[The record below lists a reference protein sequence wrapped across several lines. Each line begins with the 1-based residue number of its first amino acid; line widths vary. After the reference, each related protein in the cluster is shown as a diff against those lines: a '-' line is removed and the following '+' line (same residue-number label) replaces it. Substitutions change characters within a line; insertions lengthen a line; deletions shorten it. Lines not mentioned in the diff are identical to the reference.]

1 MSKYK
6 ININELEKKGGAEK
20 LHRDGYTREDISKAL
35 YRETD
40 GASQRQRQDI
50 MNKLY
55 DKR

>member
-6 ININELEKKGGAEK
+6 ININELERKGGAEK
-20 LHRDGYTREDISKAL
+20 LQRDGYTREDISKAL

-50 MNKLY
+50 MSKLY

>member
-6 ININELEKKGGAEK
+6 ISINELERKGGAEK
-20 LHRDGYTREDISKAL
+20 LRRDGYTREDISKAL

-50 MNKLY
+50 MSKLY